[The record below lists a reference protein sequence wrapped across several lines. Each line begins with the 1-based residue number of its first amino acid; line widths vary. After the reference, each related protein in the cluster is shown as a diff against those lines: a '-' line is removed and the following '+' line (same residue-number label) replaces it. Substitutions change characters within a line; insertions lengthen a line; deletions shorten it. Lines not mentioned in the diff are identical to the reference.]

1 MKEFKIIYP
10 TKRGTCQY
18 MLTSDN
24 LTEMLMKHYKRLGSN
39 AIPIAIYEKTN
50 NGKWVMHELSER

>member
-1 MKEFKIIYP
+1 MTEFKIIYP

-18 MLTSDN
+18 ILTSDN
-24 LTEMLMKHYKRLGSN
+24 LNEMLTHHYKRSGSN

-50 NGKWVMHELSER
+50 NGKWVKHELSWR